1 MNYLLI
7 TNDLEWSLIR
17 NLEVRLSTFV
27 MSNHNQRDKLVKSYY
42 FMNKTLA

>member
-7 TNDLEWSLIR
+7 TNDLEWFLIR

-27 MSNHNQRDKLVKSYY
+27 MSKHNKET
-42 FMNKTLA
+42 NW